1 MWLDYAMLRCYW
13 NEHDVSYNASDDTHT
28 PEKVQ
33 CLEVLLSGVASVI
46 LRVRH
51 GDQRRAVLG
60 LLHLRSST

>member
-1 MWLDYAMLRCYW
+1 MLYCYW

-33 CLEVLLSGVASVI
+33 FLEVLL
-46 LRVRH
+46 

-60 LLHLRSST
+60 LLRLRSST